1 MPDLELDHAKTAI
14 LCLDVQNFT
23 TMHLPDAAKQQLFG
37 NIRKAL
43 DGARKLDVTVI
54 YVVAA
59 RRPDFSSSRN
69 KFISARAAGA
79 AAPNPAEAAQRM
91 KIADAV
97 APVGD
102 EPIVR
107 KPRMSAFYGSE
118 LQTMLSA
125 RDIDTVVLTGV
136 ATNFVVESTARYAS
150 DLDYRV
156 VVLEDCCTAGSD
168 EAHKRALAS
177 MEPLAHIMTSTDW
190 LASIR

>member
-1 MPDLELDHAKTAI
+1 MPDLELDRAKTAI
-14 LCLDVQNFT
+14 LCLDVQQFT
-23 TMHLPDAAKQQLFG
+23 TAHLQEEPKLALFG
-37 NIRKAL
+37 NIRRAL
-43 DGARKLDVTVI
+43 DGARKLGVAVI

-59 RRPDFSSSRN
+59 RRPDFSSPRN
-69 KFISARAAGA
+69 KFISARAGA
-79 AAPNPAEAAQRM
+79 TTANPAEAAGRM
-91 KIADAV
+91 KIPDAV

-118 LQTMLSA
+118 LQSMLSA

-136 ATNFVVESTARYAS
+136 ATNFVVESTARYAA

-156 VVLEDCCTAGSD
+156 IVLEDCCTAGSE
-168 EAHKRALAS
+168 EAHRRALAS
-177 MEPLAHIMTSTDW
+177 MEPLAHITTSTDW